1 MQFLAC
7 SREESSSI
15 PFSALRSPLFSLSSN
30 TTTTNKLIRPSCG
43 QGIQAL
49 LGLYEQ
55 GPAQSLKQKH
65 HQYTTWPQKSPRSR
79 AFILCV
85 VGCMHTSSTRV
96 DAREGNFEKIQN
108 MKFLA
113 IRTKA
118 RTVVGEGEECLA
130 CDPPDMLQKELQ
142 KGGSL
147 TK

>member
-1 MQFLAC
+1 
-7 SREESSSI
+7 
-15 PFSALRSPLFSLSSN
+15 
-30 TTTTNKLIRPSCG
+30 
-43 QGIQAL
+43 
-49 LGLYEQ
+49 
-55 GPAQSLKQKH
+55 
-65 HQYTTWPQKSPRSR
+65 
-79 AFILCV
+79 
-85 VGCMHTSSTRV
+85 MHTSSTRV